1 MEIGVSTASLFMR
14 EYNEDAL
21 PLLDKSDARVVEVF
35 LQGFSEYKKEFG
47 ELLKS
52 RLGNLKVHSVHA
64 LTLTYETELFT
75 INERAFT
82 DVKEIFQSVL
92 TTAKLLGATCYTM
105 HGRAR
110 IKKSVNYDDFVKIG
124 KRLDKLCDIAE
135 NYDVNICLETVE
147 WALYNAPGYF
157 KKVKEYAPR
166 LKGTLDIKQCRLSGF
181 DYRDYIADMGENIK
195 TVHLSDIDENG
206 KIKLPGKGNFDFE
219 TLFRRLKDSGS
230 DPNALIEV
238 YKDDYD
244 DIGEIKNSL
253 DYLREIQY
261 KIK

>member
-52 RLGNLKVHSVHA
+52 RLGNLKVHSVHV

-75 INERAFT
+75 INQRAFA
-82 DVKEIFQSVL
+82 DVKDIFQSVL
-92 TTAKLLGATCYTM
+92 TTAELLGATCYTM

-110 IKKSVNYDDFVKIG
+110 IKKSVNYDDFEKIG
-124 KRLDKLCDIAE
+124 KRLDKLCDIAAS
-135 NYDVNICLETVE
+135 YGVDICLETVE

-157 KKVKEYAPR
+157 KKIKEYAPGI
-166 LKGTLDIKQCRLSGF
+166 KGTLDIKQCRLS
-181 DYRDYIADMGENIK
+181 
-195 TVHLSDIDENG
+195 
-206 KIKLPGKGNFDFE
+206 
-219 TLFRRLKDSGS
+219 
-230 DPNALIEV
+230 
-238 YKDDYD
+238 
-244 DIGEIKNSL
+244 
-253 DYLREIQY
+253 
-261 KIK
+261 